1 MRKLSVLVKTP
12 VSYLYGGL
20 YLQCTVF
27 LLDKMYTEFCENL
40 SDLWFVLCWKLSP
53 VRNLVHQHRSG
64 AKARWEFLSQ
74 DIWLPSA
81 GECSKWR
88 YSPGLSSTQKAP
100 STVVQG
106 IMCDHSQGDLMGWM
120 EGTPGTELASHLQ
133 LCVDGQSGFR
143 VERARLPVFRLW

>member
-64 AKARWEFLSQ
+64 AKARWEFLSPRHLTAIYRGVFKVKIQ
-74 DIWLPSA
+74 PGAEQHTESALYGCARHNVWSLTGRPDGMDGRDSWDRACLPPSA
-81 GECSKWR
+81 VCGWTKW
-88 YSPGLSSTQKAP
+88 
-100 STVVQG
+100 
-106 IMCDHSQGDLMGWM
+106 I
-120 EGTPGTELASHLQ
+120 
-133 LCVDGQSGFR
+133 QSG
-143 VERARLPVFRLW
+143 EG